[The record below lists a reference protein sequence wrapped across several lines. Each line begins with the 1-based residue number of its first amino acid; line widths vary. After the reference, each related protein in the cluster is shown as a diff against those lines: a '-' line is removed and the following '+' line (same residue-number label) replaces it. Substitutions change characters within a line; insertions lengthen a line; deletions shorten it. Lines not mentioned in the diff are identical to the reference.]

1 LDHGTRL
8 PSIDVVRCCTRHRAD
23 SQQEQRQSLG
33 HPNITWLVVMGVW
46 EVTVFVVC
54 VSLIWPCVM
63 VNLSSSRRGYD
74 ELVK

>member
-1 LDHGTRL
+1 L
-8 PSIDVVRCCTRHRAD
+8 
-23 SQQEQRQSLG
+23 
-33 HPNITWLVVMGVW
+33 